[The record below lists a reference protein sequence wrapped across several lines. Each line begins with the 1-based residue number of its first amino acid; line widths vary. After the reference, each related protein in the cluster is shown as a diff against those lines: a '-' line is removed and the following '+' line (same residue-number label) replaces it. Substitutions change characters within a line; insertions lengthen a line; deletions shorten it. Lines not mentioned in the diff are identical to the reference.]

1 MDRVYIAIDLKSF
14 YASVECVEHGFNP
27 LKTNLVVA
35 DESRTE
41 KTICLAVSPSLKAY
55 GIPGRAR
62 LFEVIQKVNEIN
74 KQRVKACG
82 RFTGDSFYDD
92 EVQSNPNL
100 ALNFYIAEP
109 RMNTYMKYSSKI
121 YSIYLKYVSKED
133 IHVYSVDEVFIDV
146 SDYLNT
152 YKMSPRT
159 LAMCMVKDVF
169 NETGI
174 TATCGIGT
182 NLYLCKVAM
191 DIVAK
196 HIKEDE
202 NGVRIAE
209 LNEYSYRQ
217 KLWDHQPLTD
227 FWRVGKGIA
236 NKLINNGIYTM
247 GDIARKSLEDED
259 KLYKLF
265 GINAELLIDH
275 AWGYE
280 PVTIKDIKAY
290 KPTSNSLSSGQVLK
304 EPYSFEKARLIVK
317 EMADSLVLDMVE
329 KGLLC
334 KQIVLNVG
342 YDVVSLKDYDGE
354 IKQDPYGRSMPK
366 MAHGSYN
373 LEDYCSSSKLIMDGF
388 LYLFD
393 NIVNPKL
400 YVRRIYVVACNIIK
414 EEDKPTEK
422 SPEQLDLFTDYK
434 QKDIDDGKL
443 DKALAKEK
451 KMQKAIIEIQRKYGK
466 NSILKANNL
475 EEGATMLE
483 RNKQVGGHKA

>member
-354 IKQDPYGRSMPK
+354 IKQDPYGRNMPK

>member
-236 NKLINNGIYTM
+236 NKLIKNGIYTM

-304 EPYSFEKARLIVK
+304 EPYPFEKARLIVK

-354 IKQDPYGRSMPK
+354 IKQDPYGRNMPK

-373 LEDYCSSSKLIMDGF
+373 LEDYCSSSKLIMNGF

-434 QKDIDDGKL
+434 QKDIDDDKL